1 MLRRSSHAY
10 RRSSINQ
17 QSPRFAIYAR
27 SVLLN
32 PVRLLRIPEVF
43 QCTNETTSTGNSTN
57 TVILIVTVLIIL
69 GGIVLRARGMTRS
82 LWLDEAWVAN
92 STLEKSFIETLYYP
106 AWLQTSPPGFLIL
119 VRWTNR
125 LLGLSNASLRV
136 VPFVSGVAA
145 LICMAHLSFR
155 LLSPL
160 AATWGVA
167 LFSFAPL
174 SIYYSHTLK
183 QYSLEL
189 TCSTVLLA
197 AVWSYL
203 SQPSSGKYCLL
214 LVLVCASL
222 LTAYGIFFFL
232 PGLLVLLSPYF
243 RDNEKQLSHESA
255 TSRWWVILGTAF
267 VTASVL
273 FLVVIRP
280 NRSDDLKL
288 FWMRPR
294 LHDTYRLLRYGYNR
308 VEVMIQTPFSV
319 QLLTLP
325 LLVRFVLISS
335 ALAIFFGIILSLG
348 ACRRRRFLVLMCG
361 CPCLVAL
368 CLDLL
373 NLYPVADKFILIL
386 LPCVILPLG
395 SCCDVINCKIREK
408 FSGETNRH
416 LRAWAKRC
424 TVLVSWLLIAYTC
437 GIGLWDTAR
446 SKDEIMEDM
455 DGAVRYLSRESSPTD
470 FVFVHSSC
478 EEALRL
484 YARMYQWQF
493 PSGVKFGDTGWPCCA
508 RSRRVGIPDK
518 DAAVRD
524 FVSKF
529 SPNSNG
535 KVWLLATGRTVHWQ
549 FIRLDES
556 GVMKSLLVSSG
567 CQELPVQRFTNVR
580 LELFLCNRNSMT
592 SVRSL
597 GVEKK

>member
-1 MLRRSSHAY
+1 MSSGD
-10 RRSSINQ
+10 R
-17 QSPRFAIYAR
+17 
-27 SVLLN
+27 
-32 PVRLLRIPEVF
+32 
-43 QCTNETTSTGNSTN
+43 TTI
-57 TVILIVTVLIIL
+57 ILIVTVLIIL
-69 GGIVLRARGMTRS
+69 AGIVLRARGMTRS

-119 VRWTNR
+119 VRWTNQ

-145 LICMAHLSFR
+145 LICMAYLSFR

-189 TCSTVLLA
+189 TCSTVLLT

-203 SQPSSGKYCLL
+203 SQPSSAKYCLL
-214 LVLVCASL
+214 VVLVCASL

-232 PGLLVLLSPYF
+232 PGFFVLLSPYF
-243 RDNEKQLSHESA
+243 RDNENQLSYESA

-288 FWMRPR
+288 FWMHPP

-308 VEVMIQTPFSV
+308 VELVTQTAFSV
-319 QLLTLP
+319 TLQTLP
-325 LLVRFVLISS
+325 LSVRFLLTSG
-335 ALAIFFGIILSLG
+335 ALVAFCGIIVSPG
-348 ACRRRRFLVLMCG
+348 ACRRRRFVVLMCG

-368 CLDLL
+368 FLDLL

-386 LPCVILPLG
+386 LPCVVLLLG
-395 SCCDVINCKIREK
+395 SCCDLINCKIREK
-408 FSGETNRH
+408 LSGETNRD
-416 LRAWAKRC
+416 LTAWAKRS
-424 TVLVSWLLIAYTC
+424 TVLVSWVLITCTC
-437 GIGLWDTAR
+437 GIGAWDTVK
-446 SKDEIMEDM
+446 STDETIEDM
-455 DGAVRYLSRESSPTD
+455 GGAVRYLSGEASPSD

-484 YARMYQWQF
+484 YARMYRWQL
-493 PSGVKFGDTGWPCCA
+493 PSSVKFGDTGWPCCA
-508 RSRRVGIPDK
+508 RSRRVGTPNK

-524 FVSKF
+524 FLSKF
-529 SPNSNG
+529 SANSNG
-535 KVWLLATGRTVHWQ
+535 KVWLLATGRIVHWQ
-549 FIRLDES
+549 FVGLDEP
-556 GVMKSLLVSSG
+556 GVMKSLLVSNG

-580 LELFLCNRNSMT
+580 LELFLCNRNSVA

-597 GVEKK
+597 DIEKKQESQSFR

>member
-1 MLRRSSHAY
+1 MQPNTAEA
-10 RRSSINQ
+10 
-17 QSPRFAIYAR
+17 PTVAT
-27 SVLLN
+27 
-32 PVRLLRIPEVF
+32 PG
-43 QCTNETTSTGNSTN
+43 QCTNETVSTGNRT
-57 TVILIVTVLIIL
+57 TIVLIVTVLIIL

-119 VRWTNR
+119 VRWTNC
-125 LLGLSNASLRV
+125 LFGLSNASLRV

-145 LICMAHLSFR
+145 LICMAYLSFR

-160 AATWGVA
+160 AATWSVA

-183 QYSLEL
+183 QYGLEL
-189 TCSTVLLA
+189 TCSTVLLI

-222 LTAYGIFFFL
+222 LTAYGIFSFL
-232 PGLLVLLSPYF
+232 PGLFVLLSPYF
-243 RDNEKQLSHESA
+243 RDDENQLSYESA
-255 TSRWWVILGTAF
+255 TSRWWVILGTAL

-288 FWMRPR
+288 FWMHPR
-294 LHDTYRLLRYGYNR
+294 LHDTYSLLRHSYNR
-308 VEVMIQTPFSV
+308 AEVMMQTPFSV
-319 QLLTLP
+319 TLRTLP
-325 LLVRFVLISS
+325 LWLRFLLTSSPLVVFC
-335 ALAIFFGIILSLG
+335 GIIRSLG
-348 ACRRRRFLVLMCG
+348 PCRRRRFLVLMCG

-368 CLDLL
+368 FLDLL

-386 LPCVILPLG
+386 LPCVVLPLG
-395 SCCDVINCKIREK
+395 FCFDVINCKIREK
-408 FSGETNRH
+408 LSGETNRH
-416 LRAWAKRC
+416 LTARAKRY
-424 TVLVSWLLIAYTC
+424 TALVSWVLIACTC
-437 GIGLWDTAR
+437 GIGLWDTVR
-446 SKDEIMEDM
+446 SKDETIEDM
-455 DGAVRYLSRESSPTD
+455 DGAVRYLSRESSPSD

-493 PSGVKFGDTGWPCCA
+493 PSTVKFGDTGWPCCA

-524 FVSKF
+524 FLSKF

-535 KVWLLATGRTVHWQ
+535 KVWLLATGRIVHWQ

-556 GVMKSLLVSSG
+556 DVVKSLLLSSG
-567 CQELPVQRFTNVR
+567 CQELSVKRFTNVR
-580 LELFLCNRNSMT
+580 LELFLCNRNSMA

-597 GVEKK
+597 DTEKKEESQSFR